1 MGEGDKSAF
10 FEGCLFSAITTL
22 CECHAGCKQ
31 DLRWGLQVGFTFVLW
46 FKFKSKSTSTTLSLP
61 GISF

>member
-22 CECHAGCKQ
+22 CECHAGCEQ
-31 DLRWGLQVGFTFVLW
+31 DLRWGLQWDLLLYFD
-46 FKFKSKSTSTTLSLP
+46 SSLKVNP
-61 GISF
+61 LALHSHYLV